1 MGKLFG
7 YALLLTLLVGS
18 LITAGMVW
26 LGAKD
31 RPSEAF
37 ESQTAPPPDFAAGTA
52 DNGYF
57 TLIGFAAGPNADPA
71 KTGYD
76 IWREAED
83 ARGHYYLDYSK
94 EGRTELQVQSD
105 LLQMIQAWKSDDPIT
120 KLSQLEETLQ
130 TFQTRYKLL
139 LERYTQW
146 LSMPFD
152 DEGYGHAGTPRLAE
166 AYLAHRVYVAEGFKQ
181 GLTNGIDRL
190 ATDLATW
197 RLVIAHAKTP
207 SVKLLAAAAIGDD
220 AKLISA
226 LLSRQPDE
234 AIAKQLADLAQPLT
248 NEERSVRWL
257 LQHEF
262 VRGLSRYK
270 SIPLAQG
277 PAPKQQSDENARW
290 LTSLTGLGDGVLDRI
305 KLPLPA
311 NPILLAMV
319 KKQRTMNIYAAY
331 NEAVLKAS
339 GVAPIKLPAL
349 REIGKQGSR
358 SVMDP
363 LLNPVDNVFFSAPEP
378 AWTPILGYI
387 METDARLR
395 LAGLQIILR
404 RAPKQQPMAAVIGQ
418 AGPDYYDPFT
428 GIPMVWNASQG
439 VLYSVGKDGRDD
451 GGESSF
457 DVSVKLEESPPLAP
471 AKAPAKP
478 GKKAKPGAKPAPQPA
493 KKA

>member
-1 MGKLFG
+1 MGKFLG
-7 YALLLTLLVGS
+7 YALLAALLVGS
-18 LITAGMVW
+18 IIVAGMVW

-31 RPSEAF
+31 PVSDAF
-37 ESQTAPPPDFAAGTA
+37 TTFTAPPPDFAAGTT

-57 TLIGFAAGPNADPA
+57 MLIGFAAGPNADPA

-76 IWREAED
+76 IWREAEN
-83 ARGHYYLDYSK
+83 ARGHYYFDYSK
-94 EGRTELQVQSD
+94 EGRTELRVQTD
-105 LLQMIQAWKSDDPIT
+105 LLQTIQAWKSDDPIT

-146 LSMPFD
+146 LSLPFD

-166 AYLAHRVYVAEGFKQ
+166 IFLAHRVYVAEGFKQ
-181 GLTNGIDRL
+181 GLAKGIDRL
-190 ATDLATW
+190 STDLPTW
-197 RLVIAHAKTP
+197 RLVLAHAKTP
-207 SVKLLAAAAIGDD
+207 SVKLLAAAAIRDD

-226 LLSRQPDE
+226 LLSRQPDD
-234 AIAKQLADLAQPLT
+234 ATAKQLADLAQPLAT
-248 NEERSVRWL
+248 DERSLRWL

-262 VRGLSRYK
+262 AGGLSRYK

-277 PAPKQQSDENARW
+277 PAPKQQSDEEARW
-290 LTSLTGLGDGVLDRI
+290 LAGLTGLGDDVMDRI
-305 KLPLPA
+305 ELPLPA
-311 NPILLAMV
+311 NPVLRVAM
-319 KKQRTMNIYAAY
+319 KKQRTLNVFAAY
-331 NEAVLKAS
+331 YEAALKAS
-339 GVAPIKLPAL
+339 GVAPIKLPTL

-358 SVMDP
+358 SVLDP
-363 LLNPVDNVFFSAPEP
+363 LVNPIDSVFSSVPEP
-378 AWTPILGYI
+378 AWTPVLGYVL
-387 METDARLR
+387 EADARLR

-404 RAPKQQPMAAVIGQ
+404 RAPKQQPMAVVIGQ

-428 GIPMVWNASQG
+428 GIPMVWNAAQG

-457 DVSVKLEESPPLAP
+457 DVSVKLGESPPLAP

-478 GKKAKPGAKPAPQPA
+478 GKPAKPGAKPAPQPA

>member
-7 YALLLTLLVGS
+7 YALLLILLVGS
-18 LITAGMVW
+18 INVAVLVW
-26 LGAKD
+26 LGATD

-37 ESQTAPPPDFAAGTA
+37 ESLTAPPPDFAAGTA

-76 IWREAED
+76 IWREAEN
-83 ARGHYYLDYSK
+83 ARGHYYFDYAQ
-94 EGRTELQVQSD
+94 EGRTELQVQPD

-166 AYLAHRVYVAEGFKQ
+166 VFLAHRVYVTEGFKQ
-181 GLTNGIDRL
+181 GLVDGIDRL

-197 RLVIAHAKTP
+197 RVVLAHAKTP
-207 SVKLLAAAAIGDD
+207 SVKLLAAAAVGDD
-220 AKLISA
+220 ARAISA
-226 LLSRQPDE
+226 LLSRQPDD
-234 AIAKQLADLAQPLT
+234 AMAKQLADLAQPLT
-248 NEERSVRWL
+248 VEERSIRWL

-262 VRGLSRYK
+262 VTGLSRYK
-270 SIPLAQG
+270 SVPLAQG
-277 PAPKQQSDENARW
+277 PAPKQRSDEDARW
-290 LTSLTGLGDGVLDRI
+290 LAGLTSLGDDVLDRI
-305 KLPLPA
+305 ELPQPP
-311 NPILLAMV
+311 NPILRAMV

-331 NEAVLKAS
+331 DEAVLKAS
-339 GVAPIKLPAL
+339 GVAPIKLPTL
-349 REIGKQGSR
+349 REIGKQSSR
-358 SVMDP
+358 SFVDP
-363 LLNPVDNVFFSAPEP
+363 LVNPIENVFFSAPEP
-378 AWTPILGYI
+378 AWTPVLGYI
-387 METDARLR
+387 LEADARLR
-395 LAGLQIILR
+395 LAGLQVILR
-404 RAPKQQPMAAVIGQ
+404 RAPKQQPMAVIIGQ

-457 DVSVKLEESPPLAP
+457 DVSIKLEELPPLAP
-471 AKAPAKP
+471 VKALAKP
-478 GKKAKPGAKPAPQPA
+478 GKKVKPGAKPAPQPV